1 MIILIICAFSDSVC
15 TQQSFD
21 RNEFVLSVFCW
32 KQANTDIL
40 PQTLSIILSFFGC
53 RSEPQ
58 SGFILNGLYCW
69 FMWRVKHFQIC
80 EDGLNWLLCSPTLSH
95 PHPAT
100 PLLPVTP
107 TPLPLHYHQPLHI
120 SIFSVLFHVHTV
132 AVDQCCCVL
141 VFVHCF
147 NELQQFVS
155 KIVKSGLKLE
165 RVILR

>member
-1 MIILIICAFSDSVC
+1 M
-15 TQQSFD
+15 
-21 RNEFVLSVFCW
+21 FCW

-58 SGFILNGLYCW
+58 SGFILSGLYCC

-80 EDGLNWLLCSPTLSH
+80 EDGLNWLLCSPTPSH

-100 PLLPVTP
+100 PLLPA
-107 TPLPLHYHQPLHI
+107 TPLPLPPPSSLPPPPP
-120 SIFSVLFHVHTV
+120 SPSTTTAFARPCLFCSVSVHTV
-132 AVDQCCCVL
+132 AVVQCCCVL

-165 RVILR
+165 RVVLR